1 MLRAHDFASAAF
13 GTRDNKHNLYTL
25 RTPGVHRRTAAD
37 QNVLNS
43 SNLTSHRC
51 AAANPQDQMMTA
63 IDPIHAADAERE
75 ARKARLFTRINKADA
90 WFQVLG
96 LSWITPVLKA
106 AAGDNPQAQMKEI
119 WRLLAVPLI
128 AIAAFLM
135 LWGTLAPKVQ
145 TSLGAVPGP
154 GQVWEQALNLHED
167 AQAKA
172 ASKAKFD
179 AQVAKLNERRL
190 AQGKEPVQRAYTGA
204 PTYYQQIW
212 TSIQTVFFGFLIAT
226 VVAVPLGI
234 AAGLSATANAALNP
248 LIQIFKP
255 VSPLAWLPIVTM
267 IVSALAAS
275 NDGLLPKSFVISA
288 ITVTLCSLWPT
299 LINTALGVSSIDKDL
314 VNVSKVL
321 KMNTWTKITKLVLP
335 SALPLIFTGLRLS
348 LGVGWM
354 VLIAAEMLAQNP
366 GLGKFVWD
374 EFQNGSSQSLAK
386 IMVAVLTIG
395 IIGFLLDRMMYAIQS
410 LFTFSNNR

>member
-1 MLRAHDFASAAF
+1 
-13 GTRDNKHNLYTL
+13 
-25 RTPGVHRRTAAD
+25 
-37 QNVLNS
+37 
-43 SNLTSHRC
+43 
-51 AAANPQDQMMTA
+51 MTTV
-63 IDPIHAADAERE
+63 DPNFSADADRE
-75 ARKARLFTRINKADA
+75 ARRARLFTRINAADK

-96 LSWITPVLKA
+96 LSWVTPVLKA
-106 AAGDNPQAQMKEI
+106 SAGDNPRAQAKEI
-119 WRLLAVPLI
+119 WRLLAVPLL
-128 AIAAFLM
+128 AICAFLLM
-135 LWGTLAPKVQ
+135 WGTLAPKVQ

-154 GQVWEQALNLHED
+154 AQVWQEAVNLHKD

-172 ASKAKFD
+172 ESKAAFEAK
-179 AQVAKLNERRL
+179 VAKLNERL
-190 AQGKEPVQRAYTGA
+190 IAQGKEPKERAYTGA
-204 PTYYQQIW
+204 PTYYHQIW
-212 TSIQTVFFGFLIAT
+212 TSIKTVFFGFLIAT

-234 AAGLSATANAALNP
+234 AAGLSPTANAALNP

-267 IVSALAAS
+267 IVSAVYVTQ
-275 NDGLLPKSFVISA
+275 DGWFAKSFLISA

-299 LINTALGVSSIDKDL
+299 LINTALGVASIDKDL

-321 KMNTWTKITKLVLP
+321 KMNTYTKITKLVLP

-374 EFQNGSSQSLAK
+374 EFQNGSSSSLAK
-386 IMVAVLTIG
+386 IMVAVFTIG
-395 IIGFLLDRMMYAIQS
+395 IIGFLLDRVMYALQS
-410 LFTFSNNR
+410 LFTFTNNR